1 MVPTTAE
8 RMGEPRVATLKL
20 DLHGLTWQEAK
31 EEFIDFYN
39 RRLDRAGESATPRI
53 DVVHGYGSSGEGG
66 VLRTRLR
73 TFLQGLEG
81 SLEFIPG
88 EKLDSNPGHTV
99 VIPARRI
106 GGKTDLLAEAIW
118 EYCERPRS
126 RSKIMGKFRRHGEA
140 GIMQALK
147 SLEAQGRLKHN
158 RTTSTPTYEAHRG
171 GG

>member
-1 MVPTTAE
+1 MVRTTAE
-8 RMGEPRVATLKL
+8 RTGDPRVATFKL
-20 DLHGLTWQEAK
+20 DLHGLTWQEAR

-39 RRLDRAGESATPRI
+39 RKLEQAGESATPRV

-81 SLEFIPG
+81 SLEFTPG
-88 EKLDSNPGHTV
+88 EKLDGNPGHTV
-99 VIPARRI
+99 VVPVRRL
-106 GGKTDLLAEAIW
+106 GGKTDLLAEEIR
-118 EYCERPRS
+118 EYCQRPRS

-147 SLEAQGRLKHN
+147 SLETQGRLKHN
-158 RTTSTPTYEAHRG
+158 RTTSTPTYEAH
-171 GG
+171 